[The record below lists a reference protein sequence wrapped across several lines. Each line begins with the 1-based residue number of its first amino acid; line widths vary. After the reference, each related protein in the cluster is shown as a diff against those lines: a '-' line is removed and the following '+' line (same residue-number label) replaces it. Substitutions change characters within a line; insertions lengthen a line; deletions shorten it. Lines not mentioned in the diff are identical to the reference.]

1 MSFRSTLW
9 ETCSTFLL
17 ATSCQLGT
25 FGTSRSALFGITP
38 PTPHNYAQNACFCM
52 LSTTHTPL
60 PLEQTT
66 ALQHFVLISAFSKP
80 QKASM
85 GLESLAEGGP
95 KSGYGMLT
103 MFLTVP
109 SLTSCTAALFLGWLY
124 CGTVQGAHTGGAE
137 IP

>member
-25 FGTSRSALFGITP
+25 FGTSRSALFGSTP
-38 PTPHNYAQNACFCM
+38 YTPHNFAQNACFCM
-52 LSTTHTPL
+52 LSTTHTPF
-60 PLEQTT
+60 PLKQT
-66 ALQHFVLISAFSKP
+66 AVIQHFEWISAFSKP
-80 QKASM
+80 QKAST

-103 MFLTVP
+103 MFLTFQY
-109 SLTSCTAALFLGWLY
+109 LTSSTAALFLGWLY